1 MLKKI
6 YHLSDE
12 GSRQL
17 VKAGLVCAFII
28 LPAYSRSYCWP
39 WSQMK
44 CWNATLVQYKGASR
58 FGGIGEL
65 LSFCYS

>member
-12 GSRQL
+12 GSRRL
-17 VKAGLVCAFII
+17 VKAGLCMCLYNLACLLPVI
-28 LPAYSRSYCWP
+28 LLA